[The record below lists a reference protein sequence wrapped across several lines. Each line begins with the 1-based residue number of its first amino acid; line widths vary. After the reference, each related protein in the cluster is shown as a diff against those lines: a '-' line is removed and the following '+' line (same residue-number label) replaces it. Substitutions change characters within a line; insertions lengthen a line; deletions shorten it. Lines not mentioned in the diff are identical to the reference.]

1 MKVTRA
7 QAEQNHRK
15 IIHVASRLF
24 RERGYDGVGLTD
36 LMKGAGL
43 TQGGFYKRFK
53 SKEDLAIQA
62 TAKAF
67 ESSKTKW
74 REVAAK
80 AMRKPLSAIVRF
92 YLSDEHRQQIDQGCV
107 FAALASDST
116 QRSAELRAV
125 FDTAVAEHLNILES
139 VMPANKAAATGE
151 CEDEGDTARDRSI
164 VALSTMVGGLIL
176 SRSIK
181 DDQLASDFLRVA
193 ANGVLKQAA
202 GTLPDEKKQN

>member
-15 IIHVASRLF
+15 IIQVASRLF
-24 RERGYDGVGLTD
+24 RERGYDGVGLAD

-43 TQGGFYKRFK
+43 TQGGFYKKFK

-67 ESSKTKW
+67 ESSKAKW
-74 REVAAK
+74 RDVAAK
-80 AMRKPLSAIVRF
+80 AVKKPLSAMVRF
-92 YLSDEHRQQIDQGCV
+92 YLSDENRAQIAQGCV
-107 FAALASDST
+107 FAALAPDST
-116 QRSAELRAV
+116 QRSPELRAV
-125 FDTAVAEHLNILES
+125 FEAAVTEHLNILEA
-139 VMPANKAAATGE
+139 VMPADK
-151 CEDEGDTARDRSI
+151 DENARDKSI

-176 SRSIK
+176 SRSIT
-181 DDQLASDFLRVA
+181 DDQLASHFLRVA

-202 GTLPDEKKQN
+202 GTVPDEKATQ